1 MPLNLQ
7 ARAIKA
13 TLVLDPVALAGV
25 TVLNGQPQVSLH
37 IAVAG
42 RTIAAELNAKSLRRC
57 VAAVDAAGPE
67 NVAVV
72 LQGKLEGNTLVE
84 AGIAAQQ
91 KAPAKLEAAAAA

>member
-1 MPLNLQ
+1 MPLTLQ

-13 TLVLDPVALAGV
+13 TLVLDPVALAGM
-25 TVLNGQPQVSLH
+25 TIPNGQPKVALQ

-57 VAAVDAAGPE
+57 VAAIDAAGPE

-72 LQGKLEGNTLVE
+72 LSGKLEGNTLIE
-84 AGIAAQQ
+84 AGIAAQP
-91 KAPAKLEAAAAA
+91 KAPKVIDASVAA

>member
-25 TVLNGQPQVSLH
+25 TVPNGQAKYSLH
-37 IAVAG
+37 ITVAG

-57 VAAVDAAGPE
+57 VAAIDAAGPE

-72 LQGKLEGNTLVE
+72 LSGKLEGNTLIE
-84 AGIAAQQ
+84 AGIAAQP
-91 KAPAKLEAAAAA
+91 KAPAKVEAAAAA